1 MKERSLDNV
10 TFLSM
15 ATPKLCD
22 KWNCLH
28 VNGASE
34 ARMRKLL

>member
-1 MKERSLDNV
+1 MSL
-10 TFLSM
+10 FSM

-28 VNGASE
+28 VNGVECASE